1 MPLKSPTHFI
11 LVSNNSSQVGEEYI
25 LLLPEC
31 LPYLSEAMEDSA
43 SEVAALASEVI
54 QSIED
59 VSGESL
65 DSYLR

>member
-1 MPLKSPTHFI
+1 
-11 LVSNNSSQVGEEYI
+11 
-25 LLLPEC
+25 
-31 LPYLSEAMEDSA
+31 MEDSA